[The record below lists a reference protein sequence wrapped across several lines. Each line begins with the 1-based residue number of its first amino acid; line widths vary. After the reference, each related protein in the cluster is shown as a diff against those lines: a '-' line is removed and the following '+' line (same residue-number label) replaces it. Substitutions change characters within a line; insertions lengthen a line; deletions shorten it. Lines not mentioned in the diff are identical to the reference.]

1 MKLCVL
7 PSHNTDISNGKLFPT
22 VFLFDI
28 ALKVFSRTLLVCC
41 SNSSFLITSFF
52 NFNVIVEFRFIVRIT
67 LLDRFFLV
75 SRVIFARAFRGVG
88 RLIVIRNL

>member
-7 PSHNTDISNGKLFPT
+7 SSHNTDICDGKLFPT

-28 ALKVFSRTLLVCC
+28 ALKVFSRTLLVWC
-41 SNSSFLITSFF
+41 SNRSFLITSFF
-52 NFNVIVEFRFIVRIT
+52 NFNVIVEFRFIVRIA

-75 SRVIFARAFRGVG
+75 SRVIFA
-88 RLIVIRNL
+88 